1 MLACGPAA
9 DIRVVAHKLWQSSG
23 HVIEHGDDLLDAAM
37 RADGLV
43 IFEEPMTLGL
53 LQVSWAPR
61 SHDHARRTVQCAEH
75 ELCASKAVTA
85 LTGHP
90 RGLGG
95 GSGNGTGKALER

>member
-1 MLACGPAA
+1 MLACGPAV

-23 HVIEHGDDLLDAAM
+23 HVLEHGDDLLDAAM

-61 SHDHARRTVQCAEH
+61 SHARRTVQDLYNAPSMSFVH
-75 ELCASKAVTA
+75 LRLLQRLQGTLVASVEAV
-85 LTGHP
+85 
-90 RGLGG
+90 
-95 GSGNGTGKALER
+95 GTELERC